1 VISYFDTSAWI
12 KLTSRE
18 QHTDE
23 LRAFVADR
31 LGQGATLMS
40 SDVIQAELRRAAL
53 RIGMPL
59 LTAGQSLD
67 LLATV
72 AANRAMLVRA
82 GSRVFPAEPGR
93 PVRNLKTLD
102 AIHIET
108 ALAVGA
114 DELITYDQGMA
125 RAANSIGLPTLA
137 PGQ

>member
-1 VISYFDTSAWI
+1 MITYFDTSAWI
-12 KLTSRE
+12 KLSSRE
-18 QHTDE
+18 QHTDQ
-23 LRAFVADR
+23 LRTFVADR
-31 LGQGATLMS
+31 LNQGATLIS
-40 SDVIQAELRRAAL
+40 SDVIHAELRRAAL

-59 LTAGQSLD
+59 LTAVESLD

-82 GSRVFPAEPGR
+82 GSRVFPAGPGR
-93 PVRNLKTLD
+93 LVRNPKTLD

-114 DELITYDQGMA
+114 DELVTYDQAMA
-125 RAANSIGLPTLA
+125 QAAISIGLPTLA